1 MAGYSTMRWMA
12 AGALVLLAS
21 GCDMLGIE
29 TPAKQQA
36 AAEAEGKAV
45 GSACRHAGRAIE
57 DCFALNPK
65 ANKAAVFTGWKEMND
80 YMTKNKIEV
89 VQPQLARGGSKEGPA
104 PSAAVDPLA
113 APAAEKAPA
122 QAAKS
127 EKTDKAEKTKSA
139 EKVALPSTPA
149 PASMADNPDDGVRT
163 KVAPVADSS
172 VSAARARAHAP

>member
-1 MAGYSTMRWMA
+1 MAGNSTMRWMA
-12 AGALVLLAS
+12 AGALVMLAS

-57 DCFALNPK
+57 DCFTLNPK
-65 ANKAAVFTGWKEMND
+65 ANKAAVFAGWKEMND

-89 VQPQLARGGSKEGPA
+89 VQPQLARGGKETPA
-104 PSAAVDPLA
+104 PTAAADPLA
-113 APAAEKAPA
+113 APAGEKPA
-122 QAAKS
+122 AQTAKS
-127 EKTDKAEKTKSA
+127 EKSDKGEKA
-139 EKVALPSTPA
+139 RAPEKVALPTPPA
-149 PASMADNPDDGVRT
+149 PASMADNPDDVVHT

-172 VSAARARAHAP
+172 VNAARARAHAP